1 MVRAGFHGRRGCL
14 CVWLELRRRIGSGGG
29 GARCLQSIE
38 SPPLTRRGG
47 LAEGAGHAL
56 CAGHA
61 FGEGGGSRRDAGR
74 QRESVRGMCAL
85 VSRERE

>member
-47 LAEGAGHAL
+47 LAEGSREVR
-56 CAGHA
+56 
-61 FGEGGGSRRDAGR
+61 EGGEASDEIAQATGQVLGR
-74 QRESVRGMCAL
+74 MSDC
-85 VSRERE
+85 S